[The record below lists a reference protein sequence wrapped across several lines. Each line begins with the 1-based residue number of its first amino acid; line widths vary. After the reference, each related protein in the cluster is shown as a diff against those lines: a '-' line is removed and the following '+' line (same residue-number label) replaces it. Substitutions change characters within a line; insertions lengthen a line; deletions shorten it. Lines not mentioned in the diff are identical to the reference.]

1 MKTNY
6 KGSCY
11 FLLSYLFFT
20 GLLTA
25 CANIDSRETDRSET
39 VIQAEQDARTPAE
52 HIALAKHFEESAKE
66 LQLKANE
73 QKKLLLRYKSKH
85 YLYGWE
91 PHDVEAH
98 TQALILKY
106 EQAAKTCLA
115 VAASHRKMASE
126 AKELK

>member
-1 MKTNY
+1 MTINY
-6 KGSCY
+6 KNSCGI
-11 FLLSYLFFT
+11 LMGLFVAS
-20 GLLTA
+20 LLTA
-25 CANIDSRETDRSET
+25 CANMNSSETGRSET
-39 VIQAEQDARTPAE
+39 IIQAEPDARTPAE
-52 HIALAKHFEESAKE
+52 HIRLAKHFEESAKE

-98 TQALILKY
+98 TEALILKY
-106 EQAAKTCLA
+106 EQAAQTCMA

-126 AKELK
+126 ATEHK

>member
-1 MKTNY
+1 MSTNY
-6 KGSCY
+6 KSSLY
-11 FLLSYLFFT
+11 FLLSLFFT

-25 CANIDSRETDRSET
+25 CANLDFHGAGRFETT
-39 VIQAEQDARTPAE
+39 IQAEPNTRTPEE

-85 YLYGWE
+85 YLYDRA
-91 PHDVEAH
+91 PHDLEAH

-106 EQAAKTCLA
+106 EQAAKTCIA
-115 VAASHRKMASE
+115 AAASHRKMASE
-126 AKELK
+126 ASKLK

>member
-6 KGSCY
+6 RNSCY
-11 FLLSYLFFT
+11 FLLSLFFT

-25 CANIDSRETDRSET
+25 CANMYSKEADRTDP
-39 VIQAEQDARTPAE
+39 ILQAERDARPPAE
-52 HIALAKHFEESAKE
+52 HAALAKHFEESAKE

-73 QKKLLLRYKSKH
+73 QKRLLARYKSKH

-91 PHDVEAH
+91 PHDIEAQ

-106 EQAAKTCLA
+106 EQAAKICMA
-115 VAASHRKMASE
+115 AAASHRKMASE
-126 AKELK
+126 ASDLK